1 MGGEGNVTW
10 CRVSYR
16 CPTPARVV
24 ACDLFTR
31 GASNWAGRDDTEG
44 EGRGSVN
51 QEIVDTENVSPV

>member
-1 MGGEGNVTW
+1 MTW

-31 GASNWAGRDDTEG
+31 GASNWAGRDDTFGDDTEG

-51 QEIVDTENVSPV
+51 QEIVDTKNVSPV